1 MTHNENELI
10 KLIQEAPDPAKAA
23 QTMMD
28 MMIRYIGGED
38 LRNIALSYGMNITA
52 TGAIVKN

>member
-1 MTHNENELI
+1 MTHNEKELI

-38 LRNIALSYGMNITA
+38 PKSIAASYGA
-52 TGAIVKN
+52 KLSVR

>member
-1 MTHNENELI
+1 MTHNEKELI

-28 MMIRYIGGED
+28 MMISIGTVLTPPCHSPGSAN
-38 LRNIALSYGMNITA
+38 RISQ
-52 TGAIVKN
+52 

>member
-1 MTHNENELI
+1 MTHNEKELI

-38 LRNIALSYGMNITA
+38 LKSIANSYSLDLTTI
-52 TGAIVKN
+52 